1 MLPSA
6 IKFKVMTIRRYD
18 RPLFRTESNA
28 SDEYIDNTMVC
39 SKSANLQIKEDEI
52 MAKRNLKVLVFAFAV
67 AAVSTNA
74 NAQSTLQED
83 IDAGAVPLTT
93 SEISTTF
100 TNNTQSGVG
109 ASWHAYYME
118 DGKRVI
124 LYNGKKTKR
133 KWNVDPKKGFC
144 TTRVRDKKRD
154 CRIVYRIGQ
163 DVYRVY
169 DKKGKADHTFKV
181 EQGDT
186 QNLK

>member
-1 MLPSA
+1 MA
-6 IKFKVMTIRRYD
+6 MTIRRSD
-18 RPLFRTESNA
+18 IPLLRIESNA

-39 SKSANLQIKEDEI
+39 LKSASFQIKEDEI
-52 MAKRNLKVLVFAFAV
+52 VAKRNLKVLVLAFAV

-83 IDAGAVPLTT
+83 IDSGAVPLTT
-93 SEISTTF
+93 SEISTAF

-124 LYNGKKTKR
+124 LYNGKKAKR

-144 TTRVRDKKRD
+144 TTRVKDRKRD